1 MEKIG
6 ILLTEGTFTN
16 VCKMGFI
23 RYAVSENEKYDF
35 PLSSMDMKQIT
46 SGKVLTKVVEGRTFD
61 IAIQDIGKEMIR
73 EILMRSPVFSG
84 MAYDI

>member
-1 MEKIG
+1 MEQIR
-6 ILLTEGTFTN
+6 ILLTEGSFTN

-23 RYAVSENEKYDF
+23 RYVVSENEKYDF

>member
-1 MEKIG
+1 MEQIR
-6 ILLTEGTFTN
+6 ILLTEGSFTN
-16 VCKMGFI
+16 VCKRGFI
-23 RYAVSENEKYDF
+23 RYVVSENEKYDF
-35 PLSSMDMKQIT
+35 PLSTMDMKQIT